1 MYNER
6 TETIRFNFYPAER
19 IPEMDR
25 LKLYDNWIAQDIAAA
40 EKVIEKAKAYR
51 LELAKRAA
59 QLETMQS
66 HIRVTLKR
74 ERRDNIAYFLY
85 TEKVYEDGTAQRLQS
100 NRYEG
105 KERHKAIKA
114 FKDMRKAFPGYEYIE
129 DIQKGYWE
137 R

>member
-6 TETIRFNFYPAER
+6 TETIRFNFYPPER

-114 FKDMRKAFPGYEYIE
+114 FRDMRKQYQGYEYIE
-129 DIQKGYWE
+129 DIKKSQWE

>member
-1 MYNER
+1 MHR
-6 TETIRFNFYPAER
+6 GTEKTVFR
-19 IPEMDR
+19 
-25 LKLYDNWIAQDIAAA
+25 
-40 EKVIEKAKAYR
+40 
-51 LELAKRAA
+51 KRAA

-74 ERRDNIAYFLY
+74 ERRDNIAYLLY